1 MRKIIL
7 IFLIIMVFYPVYVSA
22 QTKDKDIPEIN
33 LSTAELEGKAKAG
46 LAIGY
51 PTGLTFGYRLANY
64 LEVNAF
70 LGTHGN
76 DFTLGS
82 SLLFTLADIRISNQ
96 ILPLSAGP
104 AVFASF
110 DNDFS
115 LMAGGAVRWEY
126 TFEDAP
132 LNLYLEAV
140 PGVILIGDIRFAM
153 ASSLGI
159 RYVF

>member
-7 IFLIIMVFYPVYVSA
+7 FFLILLLLFPVFVSA
-22 QTKDKDIPEIN
+22 QTEDKDIPEIN

-51 PTGLTFGYRLANY
+51 PTGLTFGYRMANY
-64 LEVNAF
+64 LEANAF
-70 LGTHGN
+70 LGTHGK
-76 DFTLGS
+76 DFILGS
-82 SLLFTLADIRISNQ
+82 SLLFTLADIRISDQ

-104 AVFASF
+104 VVFAAF

-126 TFEDAP
+126 TFEDTP
-132 LNLYLEAV
+132 LNIYLEAV
-140 PGVILIGDIRFAM
+140 PGIILIGDIRFAM
-153 ASSLGI
+153 ASSLGV